1 MLELVFVCTGNRFRS
16 PIAAAL
22 FRKETNGL
30 PVNVRSAGL
39 LDLGPIPALDEALAL
54 ADELG
59 IDLHGHAARPL
70 ASIDLH
76 GVDLVIGFERMH
88 VVSAV
93 MEGKVPLERAFTL
106 PELVRLLDGLPAPEA
121 EEPVSRARQLVA
133 AAQAMRPPGR
143 ENIGRP
149 ELRDPFGGP
158 NRLYRKIAEAVR
170 DETRQLAAGL
180 FGPGL
185 TPNDRS

>member
-30 PVNVRSAGL
+30 PVSVRSAGL
-39 LDLGPIPALDEALAL
+39 LDLGPMPALDEALAL

-59 IDLHGHAARPL
+59 IDLRGHAARPL
-70 ASIDLH
+70 ASIDA
-76 GVDLVIGFERMH
+76 GSADLVLGFERMH

-93 MEGKVPLERAFTL
+93 MDSKVPLERAFTL
-106 PELVRLLDGLPAPEA
+106 PELVGLLEGVGAPESA
-121 EEPVSRARQLVA
+121 DPVARARGLVA
-133 AAQAMRPPGR
+133 AAHARRPSDP
-143 ENIGRP
+143 EHIGRP
-149 ELRDPFGGP
+149 ELADPFGGP

-170 DETRQLAAGL
+170 EETQRLVDSL
-180 FGPGL
+180 FDPARPL
-185 TPNDRS
+185 PP